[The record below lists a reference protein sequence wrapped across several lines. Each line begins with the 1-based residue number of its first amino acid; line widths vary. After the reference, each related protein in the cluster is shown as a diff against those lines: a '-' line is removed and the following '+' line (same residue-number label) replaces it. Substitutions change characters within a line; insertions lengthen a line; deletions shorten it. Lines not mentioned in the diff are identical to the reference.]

1 VADGHLVDSRQ
12 RVLHPA
18 EPDRE
23 HLLADRAIAGITIP
37 DQERSAAARND
48 GGMRT
53 ITSTPERCLI
63 RNLLSDAAVTVEMI
77 WTRSRNA
84 HHQQSISFAG
94 LKRRQ
99 LRRSC

>member
-1 VADGHLVDSRQ
+1 
-12 RVLHPA
+12 
-18 EPDRE
+18 
-23 HLLADRAIAGITIP
+23 
-37 DQERSAAARND
+37 
-48 GGMRT
+48 MRT